1 MLEGLKTIESLT
13 NEHFGLR
20 GHMEIIRELLKEWD
34 KLLESRDSIL
44 GNQESLRAV
53 TAKRRSLQQAIGYL
67 EDGLK
72 FHHLHEYNILPSLV
86 GDLLWKAITREH
98 DEMMDRLDKIDSLLI
113 NTGIEV
119 FLEKGKEVIQSI
131 NDLVT
136 FCSFHSVRE
145 DGILY
150 FLREAPL

>member
-1 MLEGLKTIESLT
+1 
-13 NEHFGLR
+13 
-20 GHMEIIRELLKEWD
+20 
-34 KLLESRDSIL
+34 
-44 GNQESLRAV
+44 
-53 TAKRRSLQQAIGYL
+53 
-67 EDGLK
+67 
-72 FHHLHEYNILPSLV
+72 
-86 GDLLWKAITREH
+86 
-98 DEMMDRLDKIDSLLI
+98 
-113 NTGIEV
+113 V